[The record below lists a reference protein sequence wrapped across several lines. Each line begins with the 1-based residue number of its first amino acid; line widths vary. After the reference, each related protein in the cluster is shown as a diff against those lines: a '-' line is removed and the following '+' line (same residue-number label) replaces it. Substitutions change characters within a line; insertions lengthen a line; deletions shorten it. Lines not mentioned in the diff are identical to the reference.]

1 MTVTRRERL
10 RNAVLQDIK
19 TIALRQMVEQGTAA
33 VSLRAIAREIAMSPA
48 ALYRYYAS
56 RDDLIT
62 ALILD
67 SYTNLG
73 QALQTSYNLLLGEP
87 PPAQILGMTR
97 AYRNWALEHP
107 IEYQLIFG
115 NPIPGYSAPMEV
127 TQPAAQRAFI
137 PLAQLLLT
145 LWQEKSIHVPEMYE
159 HIPETI
165 QPHLETW
172 GSFFLIS
179 SFTGDA
185 CRFYPLL
192 YLGVIL
198 WTRLHGLVTLELF
211 HQLTPMVGDPAAMFE
226 HECRQM
232 IYQLGIK

>member
-1 MTVTRRERL
+1 MTVPRRVIL

-48 ALYRYYAS
+48 ALYHYYAS

-67 SYTNLG
+67 SYINLG
-73 QALQTSYNLLLGEP
+73 QSLQSSYDLLQQEA
-87 PPAQILGMTR
+87 PANRVIGMTR

-115 NPIPGYSAPMEV
+115 NPIPGYSAPMPV
-127 TQPAAQRAFI
+127 TQPAAQQAFF
-137 PLAQLLLT
+137 PLAQLLLI
-145 LWQEKSIHVPEMYE
+145 LWQEKAIHIPEMYT

-165 QPHLETW
+165 QPQLESW
-172 GSFFLIS
+172 GAAFLQAVS
-179 SFTGDA
+179 AEDA
-185 CRFYPLL
+185 CKVFPLL

-211 HQLTPMVGDPAAMFE
+211 HQLTPMIGDASAMFE
-226 HECRQM
+226 HESRHTL
-232 IYQLGIK
+232 YLLGLK